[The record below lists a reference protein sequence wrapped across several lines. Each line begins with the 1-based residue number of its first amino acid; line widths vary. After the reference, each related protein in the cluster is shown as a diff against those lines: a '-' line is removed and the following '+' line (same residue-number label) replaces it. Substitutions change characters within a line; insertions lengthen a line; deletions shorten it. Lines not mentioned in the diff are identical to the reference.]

1 LAPDGCEVDGRA
13 ICEGDTV
20 ARKHHELR
28 VWQEAM
34 ALVKAVYLATTA
46 FPREERFGLTAQM
59 RRSAVSVP
67 SNIAEGA
74 ARATRKEF
82 LHFLAVARGSLSE
95 LDTQVRIAID
105 LDFLP
110 NDSGLTRQIDK
121 IFGVLG
127 ALMKSQAV
135 MR

>member
-1 LAPDGCEVDGRA
+1 M
-13 ICEGDTV
+13 
-20 ARKHHELR
+20 ARRHHDLR
-28 VWQEAM
+28 VWQDAM
-34 ALVKAVYLATTA
+34 ALVKTVYVATAA

-67 SNIAEGA
+67 SNVAEGA

-110 NDSGLTRQIDK
+110 NDSGLTQQIDK
-121 IFGVLG
+121 VFGALG
-127 ALMKSQAV
+127 ALIKSQTV
-135 MR
+135 SP